1 MQNLFGAST
10 NFYIGTVH
18 GRPVTNAPAMVRE
31 FAVQSTTL
39 RSYVVGRG
47 MKVSK
52 KTIQLNM
59 GNYLVDMFETAE
71 AATQS
76 LSLKQ

>member
-1 MQNLFGAST
+1 M
-10 NFYIGTVH
+10 
-18 GRPVTNAPAMVRE
+18 GRPVKNAPAMVRE